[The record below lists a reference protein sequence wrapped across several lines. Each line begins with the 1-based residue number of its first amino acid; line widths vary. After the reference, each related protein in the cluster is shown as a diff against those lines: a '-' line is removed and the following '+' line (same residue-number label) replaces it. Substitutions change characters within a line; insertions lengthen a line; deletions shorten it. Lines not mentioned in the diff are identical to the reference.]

1 MLKKISKFTI
11 VYKKLIINFLTH
23 LPDTKEKSEAFG
35 SSLLL
40 SNSPLSPKVVN
51 GSFAAIFDADEFLAK
66 TYAGIRIAVSK
77 MQVAVD
83 YQLTLSTSP
92 KQHQESP
99 STRRR
104 VRGILMSGK
113 QFSLDSHMD
122 VAVVRTTLDDG
133 EANSCAVRCDAA
145 GNQAVGGQAS
155 IREDVDN
162 EESAAEGMKH
172 R

>member
-1 MLKKISKFTI
+1 MCAKSICEMLKKISKFTI

-77 MQVAVD
+77 MQVCSRLPTNTGHLPQTAPGVAFD
-83 YQLTLSTSP
+83 ATPCTRHTHVGQTVLAGLAHGCRCGAHHPGRWRGQLMRCALRCSWQP
-92 KQHQESP
+92 GGWRP
-99 STRRR
+99 
-104 VRGILMSGK
+104 GK
-113 QFSLDSHMD
+113 H
-122 VAVVRTTLDDG
+122 TG
-133 EANSCAVRCDAA
+133 RCR
-145 GNQAVGGQAS
+145 Q
-155 IREDVDN
+155 
-162 EESAAEGMKH
+162 
-172 R
+172 